1 MFSILRPY
9 IFSLDPEAA
18 HDLAIKSLK
27 VNFLPKSLFSVK
39 NEELLETNL
48 FNKKLKNPIGLAA
61 GFDKSAEVYNALFK
75 LGFGFVEVGTIT
87 PKRQLGN
94 SKPRIFRLEKDQAL
108 INRLG
113 FNNDGSEIIAKRIS
127 ENKPHGILGINI
139 GPNIDTKNKSDDFFT
154 CLSRLYS
161 YADYLTINISSPNTE
176 GLRNFHEEN
185 SMIKLLTGL
194 NNLKQKKNIIK
205 PLVVKLSPDIEEKDI
220 SNTIEIIKKFK
231 IDGLIISN
239 TTDQNRKNLLDD
251 QKNQIGGLSGQ
262 PIKDITTNLIK
273 RFYKETDKKIK
284 IIGVGGVDSGSS
296 AFEKI
301 AAGAD
306 VVQLYTGMVYKGPGI
321 VKEIKKD
328 LISILKREK
337 LKNISDAVGI
347 KAWPQNLQEL
357 YNFRKNTMSKRCE
370 LTGISPLKG
379 HNVSHAKNKTKRRFL
394 PNLKKVIFK
403 SDLLKKN
410 VKLNVTNAAVRTV
423 DFKGGLDKYL
433 LSAKRAKLSNKVKKL
448 KTSISSKA

>member
-113 FNNDGSEIIAKRIS
+113 FNNHGSEIVSQRIS
-127 ENKPHGILGINI
+127 KNMPTGILGINI
-139 GPNIDTKNKSDDFFT
+139 GPNKETKNKSDDFYT
-154 CLSRLYS
+154 CLLKLYS
-161 YADYLTINISSPNTE
+161 YADYITINISSPNTE

-185 SMIKLLTGL
+185 SMIKLLEGL
-194 NNLKQKKNIIK
+194 NKLKKDNKINKSLI
-205 PLVVKLSPDIEEKDI
+205 VKLSPDINEKDI
-220 SNTIEIIKKFK
+220 STIVEIINKYK
-231 IDGLIISN
+231 IDGIIVSN
-239 TTDQNRKNLLDD
+239 TTDKNRENLSDANKNEV
-251 QKNQIGGLSGQ
+251 GGLSGK
-262 PIKDITTNLIK
+262 PIKDISTNLIK
-273 RFYKETDKKIK
+273 KFYKETKNKIK
-284 IIGVGGVDSGSS
+284 IIGVGGIDSGNS

-306 VVQLYTGMVYKGPGI
+306 LIQLYTGMVYKGPGV
-321 VKEIKKD
+321 VKEIKKE
-328 LISILKREK
+328 LISILKNEK
-337 LKNISDAVGI
+337 IKNISEAVGI
-347 KAWPQNLQEL
+347 
-357 YNFRKNTMSKRCE
+357 
-370 LTGISPLKG
+370 
-379 HNVSHAKNKTKRRFL
+379 
-394 PNLKKVIFK
+394 
-403 SDLLKKN
+403 
-410 VKLNVTNAAVRTV
+410 NA
-423 DFKGGLDKYL
+423 
-433 LSAKRAKLSNKVKKL
+433 
-448 KTSISSKA
+448 